1 LSAACLIPIAPIY
14 YYAMSVPMKQNILL
28 VDDDQVFNF
37 LSTKVLHRMGIT
49 EGIHTAT
56 NGRDALELIKESF
69 TDHNFPDIIF
79 LDINMPIMDGFG
91 FIEAFKK
98 MNMPEKEKVVIAI
111 VTSSQD
117 SNDIRRAKELGITH
131 YLTKPI
137 SEKTLRPV
145 LESAGKL
152 RTA

>member
-1 LSAACLIPIAPIY
+1 
-14 YYAMSVPMKQNILL
+14 MKQNILL
-28 VDDDQVFNF
+28 IDDDQVFNF
-37 LSTKVLHRMGIT
+37 LSTKVLQRMGVT

-56 NGRDALELIKESF
+56 NGRDALDLIKDSF
-69 TDHNFPDIIF
+69 TGKQNFPDIIF

-91 FIEAFKK
+91 FIEAFNKIS
-98 MNMPEKEKVVIAI
+98 MPQKDKVVIAI

-117 SNDIRRAKELGITH
+117 LNDIRRAKELGITH

-152 RTA
+152 PSA

>member
-1 LSAACLIPIAPIY
+1 
-14 YYAMSVPMKQNILL
+14 MKKNILL
-28 VDDDQVFNF
+28 IDDDQIFNF
-37 LSTKVLHRMGIT
+37 LSTKVLQRLGIT
-49 EGIHTAT
+49 EGIHTAA
-56 NGRDALELIKESF
+56 NGRDALDLIKECF
-69 TDHNFPDIIF
+69 TSKENFPDVIF

-91 FIEAFKK
+91 FLEAFKK
-98 MNMPEKEKVVIAI
+98 IATPLKEKVVIAI

-145 LESAGKL
+145 LESAG
-152 RTA
+152 TFPSA